1 MQYDILQLN
10 EMLVNELRDVAE
22 NLNVSNYRKLN
33 KQALIFKILDHQTA
47 TGTIINQ
54 NTAILSPPPPST
66 TDTQPETSLQTGKTT
81 TLTTATT
88 MALRN
93 KKIKVK
99 NCANV

>member
-66 TDTQPETSLQTGKTT
+66 TDTQCRITSGVPSKGYGKCHREYTT
-81 TLTTATT
+81 
-88 MALRN
+88 RF
-93 KKIKVK
+93 
-99 NCANV
+99 

>member
-66 TDTQPETSLQTGKTT
+66 TDTQ
-81 TLTTATT
+81 
-88 MALRN
+88 
-93 KKIKVK
+93 
-99 NCANV
+99 